1 MKVKLLLMPL
11 TIVISIALLIWYVYP
26 AFSNGSDGLMD
37 KYSQLKKENA
47 QLADLES
54 KSSNVDSLAAQLAND
69 SEDKATLMEFI
80 PDQVK
85 EEQIM
90 DNLNY
95 LASSGGVALV
105 DISIS
110 QPTDSTTSTSNS
122 AAVSVTPDG
131 AASPATPDGTAAP
144 VTPDGAASP
153 ATPVS
158 ATPTDFSVKYSV
170 AGTYSQVKSLLNK
183 LNSFGRYDDVSSL
196 SIKVQQAQSSQST
209 SSDAGSQTSSQNAAS
224 VADSLQTDFTLTFNY
239 FKPVALSSDA
249 NQVFSSNKL
258 DTSVIGQIKSS
269 QNVPVLHLNIGQTGK
284 SDPFIP

>member
-1 MKVKLLLMPL
+1 
-11 TIVISIALLIWYVYP
+11 
-26 AFSNGSDGLMD
+26 
-37 KYSQLKKENA
+37 
-47 QLADLES
+47 
-54 KSSNVDSLAAQLAND
+54 
-69 SEDKATLMEFI
+69 
-80 PDQVK
+80 
-85 EEQIM
+85 M

-131 AASPATPDGTAAP
+131 AAAP
-144 VTPDGAASP
+144 VTPDGAAAP